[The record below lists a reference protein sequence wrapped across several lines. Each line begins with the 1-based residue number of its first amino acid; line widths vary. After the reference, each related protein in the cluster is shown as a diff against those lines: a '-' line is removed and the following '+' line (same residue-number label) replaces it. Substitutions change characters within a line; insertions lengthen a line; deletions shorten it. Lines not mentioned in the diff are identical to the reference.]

1 MNQLSLDMTPREIG
15 LQAAQACQDAAERRG
30 FDTEGA
36 RAFVL
41 SWLRRHGPQS
51 GESLVKAATE
61 HGFRPRDGRAF
72 GGVFLSLSRRK
83 LITCLRSDLP
93 RERGHGTSG
102 GKLWAASGGDSW
114 AN

>member
-1 MNQLSLDMTPREIG
+1 MIAAERQLDMNFTPREQG
-15 LQAAQACQDAAERRG
+15 EQASQACLGAAERRG

-36 RAFVL
+36 RTFLL

-61 HGFRPRDGRAF
+61 HGFRPHDGRAF
-72 GGVFLSLSRRK
+72 GAVFKALSARK

-102 GKLWAASGGDSW
+102 GKLWAAT
-114 AN
+114 A